1 MPEQHD
7 IVQCDLE
14 TAKLACERIAYSIS
28 QRPIFSDD
36 ALLVL
41 TSISCGVA
49 GYMPGM
55 SRDQLFEAADT
66 ALYQVKRD
74 GRNGVRAAG

>member
-1 MPEQHD
+1 
-7 IVQCDLE
+7 
-14 TAKLACERIAYSIS
+14 
-28 QRPIFSDD
+28 
-36 ALLVL
+36 
-41 TSISCGVA
+41 
-49 GYMPGM
+49 MPGM